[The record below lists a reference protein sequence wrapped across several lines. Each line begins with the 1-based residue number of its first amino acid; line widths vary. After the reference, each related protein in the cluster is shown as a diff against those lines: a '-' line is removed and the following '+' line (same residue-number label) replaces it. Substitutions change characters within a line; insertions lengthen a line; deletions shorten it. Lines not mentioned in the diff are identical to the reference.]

1 LIEKQGKSVR
11 SQFERHTLLVYICAT
26 YLFSWAFLYPC
37 YRILRNAPEG
47 TFPWLALIGLPGA
60 YGPSLVAL
68 FMTGVMEGKAGVRKL
83 LRKLLLWRVGWIWY
97 ALAIMLPIVLESAAA
112 VLSQVTHGSAAPL
125 DPSRALLLLFPY
137 ILLALPF
144 GPLGEELGW
153 RGFMLP
159 RLLERHRPWAS
170 GLILGFIWSFWHLAS
185 FSYPGAAI
193 PSEFPVTSMT
203 ILLYIGTLIGASL
216 VFTYVYL
223 KTRGSVLIA
232 VLLHGA
238 LNASSNV
245 LGALFPGI
253 ERTSPQRMAIYVFN
267 VVLLLALGSVL
278 LIRRKGSGTASREEV
293 PVRTE
298 V

>member
-1 LIEKQGKSVR
+1 MR
-11 SQFERHTLLVYICAT
+11 SLFQRYTLFIYVFVT

-37 YRILRNAPEG
+37 YRILLNAPEG

-68 FMTGVMEGKAGVRKL
+68 FMTGVMEGKAGVRGL
-83 LRKLLLWRVGWIWY
+83 LRKLLIWRVGWIWY
-97 ALAIMLPIVLESAAA
+97 ALLFIVPVGVESAA
-112 VLSQVTHGSAAPL
+112 VLLSQVTHGKGTPL
-125 DPSRALLLLFPY
+125 DPLRAVTLLFPY
-137 ILLALPF
+137 VLVALPF

-159 RLLERHRPWAS
+159 RLLDRHRPWAS

-193 PSEFPVTSMT
+193 PSEFPVISTT
-203 ILLYIGTLIGASL
+203 ILLYIGTIAGGSL
-216 VFTYVYL
+216 VFTYFYL

-232 VLLHGA
+232 VLLHGVF
-238 LNASSNV
+238 NASSNV
-245 LGALFPGI
+245 VWVLFPGI
-253 ERTSPQRMAIYVFN
+253 DRTSPQRMTIYIIN
-267 VVLLLALGSVL
+267 MVLLLVLGSVL
-278 LIRRKGSGTASREEV
+278 LLRRGEASKAGRAEGKS
-293 PVRTE
+293 VRTA